1 LKHEFNKLHRQEQSN
16 KQVFKVNKNH
26 YEVLG
31 VNPDISLEELKKTY
45 HKLAREWHPD
55 KWANKSEAERK
66 AAEKKFK
73 EISVAYK
80 EILEERKSK
89 LIVAKTGATE
99 GAKENE
105 AKVDTDSKEFNE
117 KEKKQ
122 IEEELKKVNDE
133 WINHNLRFVVST
145 EVLHKLGELTACGLS
160 EKEVSILWNPYGT
173 AFAKIWSDNL
183 SKEEVINFKN
193 QLFVAIEEAIKKAK
207 EAKDK
212 DNQSQSQNFGETVIE
227 KYKKRA
233 FEELDNLVKNLKKE
247 INLSTAKTGDLS
259 KIREIIK
266 DLKSFKDSESNFKQN
281 KVAFDENS
289 SAKSYLEELV
299 NKEEELKNSS
309 EVANQPPVKEEDKKS
324 SGSQKEDKEQSIS
337 KRQETEDFKGQF
349 QNIQNQ
355 LNQLQIQIQFL
366 LANQNQNP
374 TDNSSQFQQI
384 QEQLNNLQKQI
395 QDLENKPNNSN
406 ASVSSSDKQEL
417 TKLKNQTQQLQKSLQ
432 NKNQPELK
440 NVHQT
445 NVDTQQTKKEFPWL
459 W

>member
-1 LKHEFNKLHRQEQSN
+1 M
-16 KQVFKVNKNH
+16 
-26 YEVLG
+26 LG
-31 VNPDISLEELKKTY
+31 TNPDVSFEELKKAY
-45 HKLAREWHPD
+45 RKLALEWRPD
-55 KWANKSEAERK
+55 KWATKSETERK
-66 AAEKKFK
+66 AAEEKFK

-117 KEKKQ
+117 EEKKQ

-145 EVLHKLGELTACGLS
+145 EVLHKLRELTACGLS
-160 EKEVSILWNPYGT
+160 EKEVSILWNPYEA

-212 DNQSQSQNFGETVIE
+212 DNQSQSQNFGETAIE

-266 DLKSFKDSESNFKQN
+266 DLKKFRDGGILGQN
-281 KVAFDENS
+281 KAAFDESS

-309 EVANQPPVKEEDKKS
+309 EVASQSPEEDKKS
-324 SGSQKEDKEQSIS
+324 SGSQKEDKEQSNQS
-337 KRQETEDFKGQF
+337 NKQKTEDFKGQF
-349 QNIQNQ
+349 QSIQNQ
-355 LNQLQIQIQFL
+355 LNQLQIQIQTL
-366 LANQNQNP
+366 LNNQNQNP
-374 TDNSSQFQQI
+374 TNNSNNNQFQQI
-384 QEQLNNLQKQI
+384 QEQLNALQKQI
-395 QDLENKPNNSN
+395 QDLENKPNNSSS
-406 ASVSSSDKQEL
+406 SVSSSDKQEL

-445 NVDTQQTKKEFPWL
+445 NTDTRQAKKEFPWL
-459 W
+459 WIVIPMGIAIIGLLFLLLRKEKKAN